1 MKWLLAV
8 LAVLALLAV
17 QPAPVLAAAPQPF
30 TAWGGVVGV
39 GSGAIQ
45 PLPVGFITRGEAVN
59 IQIGYSPA
67 WPELQGAIAQTVH
80 KSTSLV
86 TDPATG
92 AIRGVGHGTITV
104 SGGGLSAPL
113 TGQFTFKI
121 SGHVNLSTGNII
133 DLHDEGVFN
142 AQGGGEGANGA
153 FTLDLDLSSFPP
165 PTNVVVFKGAHR
177 S

>member
-1 MKWLLAV
+1 MQKFLAV

-17 QPAPVLAAAPQPF
+17 MPAPALAAAPVPF
-30 TAWGGVVGV
+30 TAYGGVLGV

-45 PLPVGFITRGEAVN
+45 PLPVGFITRGEPVY

-92 AIRGVGHGTITV
+92 AIQGVGSGTITV

-113 TGQFTFKI
+113 SGRFTFKI
-121 SGHVNLSTGNII
+121 SGHVDLSTGGII

-142 AQGGGEGANGA
+142 AEGGGEGANGT
-153 FTLDLDLSSFPP
+153 FTLDLAYPYDPP
-165 PTNVVVFKGAHR
+165 AHNLVVFSGAHR
-177 S
+177 G